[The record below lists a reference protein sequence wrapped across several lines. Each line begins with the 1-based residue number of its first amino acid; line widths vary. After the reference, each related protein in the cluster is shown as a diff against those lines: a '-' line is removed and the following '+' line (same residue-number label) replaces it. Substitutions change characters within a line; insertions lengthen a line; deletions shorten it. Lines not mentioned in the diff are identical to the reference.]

1 MFGWKIL
8 KNRVCLALL
17 LGAVSL
23 SAAADPVLSTSA
35 TPAPAVKGH
44 TVDLDVRVA
53 DISDLYA
60 YQFSFNFNP
69 AVLQVSGVSEGLFLA
84 SGGNTYFDGGTVDN
98 TLGSISF
105 NFNTLLGAVAG
116 VSGSGSLTHI
126 VFDVIGQGTS
136 SFSFNDV
143 LFLNSALEEMP
154 LQVVT
159 TPLVAV
165 VPEPATYLMLGAGLA
180 GLMLLRRR
188 QRN

>member
-1 MFGWKIL
+1 MFSWKIL

-35 TPAPAVKGH
+35 TPVPAVKGH
-44 TVDLDVRVA
+44 SVDLDVRIA

-69 AVLQVSGVSEGLFLA
+69 AVLQVSGVSEGAFLGA
-84 SGGNTYFDGGTVDN
+84 GGSTFFDGGTIDN

-105 NFNTLLGAVAG
+105 SFNTLIGAGPG
-116 VSGSGSLTHI
+116 VSGSGSLAHI
-126 VFDVIGQGTS
+126 SFNVIEHGSS
-136 SFSFNDV
+136 SFSFSDV
-143 LFLNSALEEMP
+143 LFLDSGLHDLP

-159 TPLVAV
+159 TPLLA
-165 VPEPATYLMLGAGLA
+165 VPEPATYLMFGAGLA